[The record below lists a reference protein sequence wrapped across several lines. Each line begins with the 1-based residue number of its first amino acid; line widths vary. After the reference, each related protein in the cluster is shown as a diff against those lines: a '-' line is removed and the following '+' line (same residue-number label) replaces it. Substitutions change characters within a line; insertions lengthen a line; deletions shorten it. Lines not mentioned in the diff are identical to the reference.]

1 MPLTRKAFLKS
12 LAGLAAAGGLSWPT
26 GSRLLEAQQAAAG
39 RSRRT
44 RIAEAEYAPFDMR
57 LKQVFRTALGAESVE
72 REVLVRLRT
81 SDGLIGWGEASP
93 YWPVTSET
101 QETNLALA
109 KDLAGFV
116 RDRDPF
122 SVARILAEMDAYSP
136 GNPSIKA
143 AFEMALWDLCGK
155 IAGQPVYRLLGG
167 FRDSFPTD
175 ATVSLDEPA
184 TMASEA
190 RRIAGLGFKSLKV
203 KVGEVPEKDIERIA
217 GVRESAGP
225 VIDIR
230 IDGNQGWSPSDAIRA
245 LRGME
250 KYRLQFC
257 EQPVPYWDWEGL
269 RHVRENAPIPI
280 MADESVHSPHDAIT
294 AVRRE
299 AVDMINIKLMKSGGI
314 LPGLRIAEIAGAAGM
329 TCMAGCMGET
339 RVALT
344 AGAHLVAA
352 GASIVYADLDSAILH
367 AEDPVIGGMEIRDG
381 TIHLPDAPGL
391 GLDLAPGFWER
402 IRKTK

>member
-1 MPLTRKAFLKS
+1 MPLTRKAFLKA
-12 LAGLAAAGGLSWPT
+12 LAGLAAAGGLSGT
-26 GSRLLEAQQAAAG
+26 AGRRFLDAGQAAG
-39 RSRRT
+39 KSQRT
-44 RIAEAEYAPFDMR
+44 RITDIEFAPFDMR
-57 LKQVFRTALGAESVE
+57 LKQTFRTSLGAESVE
-72 REVLVRLRT
+72 REILVRLRT
-81 SDGLIGWGEASP
+81 ADGLVGWGEASP
-93 YWPVTSET
+93 WWVVTSET
-101 QETNLALA
+101 RETNLALA
-109 KDLAGFV
+109 PDLAAFV

-122 SVARILAEMDAYSP
+122 TVARILADMDAYTP

-155 IAGQPVYRLLGG
+155 ISGQPVYRLLGG
-167 FRDSFPTD
+167 YRDSFPTD

-203 KVGEVPEKDIERIA
+203 KVGEVPEKDIERVA
-217 GVRESAGP
+217 GVREAAGSA
-225 VIDIR
+225 IDIR
-230 IDGNQGWSPSDAIRA
+230 IDGNQGWSPADAVRA

-250 KYRLQFC
+250 KYRIQFC

-269 RHVRENAPIPI
+269 KHVRESAPIPV
-280 MADESVHSPHDAIT
+280 MADESVHSPHDAVT
-294 AVRRE
+294 AVRME

-314 LPGLRIAEIAGAAGM
+314 LPGLRIAEIAGAADM
-329 TCMAGCMGET
+329 KCMAGCMGET

-344 AGAHLVAA
+344 AAAHMVAA

-367 AEDPVIGGMEIRDG
+367 TEDPVVGGMEIKDG

-391 GLDLAPGFWER
+391 GLDLVPGFWER
-402 IRKTK
+402 IRKAQ